1 MRFSSMSTLYGMM
14 SGGPQTQESQRV
26 PFFPSVN
33 RAKILNT
40 CTLAYQT
47 NQLLSGHCRL
57 NGYQYRFKHV
67 SSPLCC
73 CLTEE
78 ETVEHFIFICPN
90 FSIHREPL
98 IRTALKLKLTWP
110 PNLHVFTQSKVL
122 LQALNA
128 FTLKTQRLNLPTTS
142 V

>member
-1 MRFSSMSTLYGMM
+1 MSTLYGMM

-57 NGYQYRFKHV
+57 NGYQYR
-67 SSPLCC
+67 
-73 CLTEE
+73 LTRFLS
-78 ETVEHFIFICPN
+78 V
-90 FSIHREPL
+90 
-98 IRTALKLKLTWP
+98 
-110 PNLHVFTQSKVL
+110 VL
-122 LQALNA
+122 LSYRRENRRT
-128 FTLKTQRLNLPTTS
+128 FYFHMS
-142 V
+142 